1 MDIHLVY
8 AGYHYYSLVNYES
21 RLKSFFLQGMKKYNI
36 DKVMVSII
44 YMWRRDL
51 ITKENMLKCYNE
63 KTFWDGINDYRKE
76 SANDDLDSV
85 FQDLCLGNEPYD
97 HVCTYFLPRLAEEEL
112 DLVEKEDKIFMGTF
126 SEGIFAD
133 VKQAEMKASESDSKF
148 VYGYG
153 CRRTFQI
160 KNSSICSL
168 Q

>member
-51 ITKENMLKCYNE
+51 ITKENMLKRYNE
-63 KTFWDGINDYRKE
+63 KTYWDGFEDYRNK
-76 SANDDLDSV
+76 SVNDDLDSM
-85 FQDLCLGNEPYD
+85 FQDLCLGNVPDDDLY
-97 HVCTYFLPRLAEEEL
+97 TYFLPQLTEKEL
-112 DLVEKEDKIFMGTF
+112 DLVENKDKTFMKTF
-126 SEGIFAD
+126 SKGIFAD
-133 VKQAEMKASESDSKF
+133 VKEAEMKASESDSKF

-153 CRRTFQI
+153 RRKTYILKIQI
-160 KNSSICSL
+160 AV